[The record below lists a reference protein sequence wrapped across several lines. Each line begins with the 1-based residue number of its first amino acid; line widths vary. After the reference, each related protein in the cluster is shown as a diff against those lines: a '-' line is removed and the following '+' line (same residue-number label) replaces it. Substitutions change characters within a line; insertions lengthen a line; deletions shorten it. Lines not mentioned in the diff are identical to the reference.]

1 MPRIVSKLSERYA
14 EAFRKIWRTNCPVRY
29 RGAYGARN
37 TGKSYFFYEET
48 LNKMLIDPER
58 NIVWFRNVADKLRDS
73 CFAGIVNAINRMRLN
88 WRFLAKTH
96 DVEIEDKLTGSKIL
110 FEGCDKGTGV
120 NSITAS
126 HGYITDFY
134 FEEAFELNDEQK
146 FRQIDGSLRS
156 IHATYIAKN
165 GNYIPCQFTFIM
177 NPWQAEGCFWYSL
190 FVKDYMPDDNET
202 LKALETIGYRFY
214 INKTKPLQKG
224 VGLALLQTS
233 YIINK
238 WRDPNYDLAAR
249 EEKKEHFSNYCVEF
263 MGMWGVTGEV
273 CYEEFNNNLVIPR
286 DLVQEL
292 EYSDYYIGI
301 DTAYSNAE
309 GKILTGNALEQARIH
324 SAYTI
329 ILCGITRN
337 DYKGIE
343 KGTIVAIDEYYHSQ
357 EINGIKKTQ
366 PELYRDTI
374 NTLIEW
380 FRKYQRCPTLFRG
393 QTRVLVDRADSGAL
407 TSLDFMAKERG
418 LYNVA
423 FSGSSKISINTRIR
437 FEKSLMAHKK
447 MRFSADCTNLI
458 REIKACRVP
467 KGELRDKINDHAINA
482 WEYGTIPLYSVAR
495 ERKNFKIY

>member
-1 MPRIVSKLSERYA
+1 
-14 EAFRKIWRTNCPVRY
+14 
-29 RGAYGARN
+29 
-37 TGKSYFFYEET
+37 
-48 LNKMLIDPER
+48 MLTDPER
-58 NIVWFRNVADKLRDS
+58 NVVWFRNVAATLSDT
-73 CFAGIVNAINRMRLN
+73 CFAAIRSAIIRMHLQWRYIV
-88 WRFLAKTH
+88 KTH
-96 DVEIEDKLTGSKIL
+96 DIEIEDKLTGQKIL
-110 FEGCDKGTGV
+110 FKGCDTATGV
-120 NSITAS
+120 SSIS
-126 HGYITDFY
+126 GSNGSNITDFY
-134 FEEAFELNDEQK
+134 FEEAFEMNSEQK
-146 FRQIDGSLRS
+146 FREIDGSLRG
-156 IHATYIAKN
+156 IHSTYIKQN

-177 NPWQAEGCFWYSL
+177 NPWQAEGCFWYDM
-190 FVKDYMPDDNET
+190 FVKDFMPDDSNT
-202 LKALETIGYRFY
+202 LKELETVGYRFY
-214 INKTKPLQKG
+214 INKTKPIQKG
-224 VGLALLQTS
+224 IGLALLQTS
-233 YIINK
+233 YLINK
-238 WRDPNYDLAAR
+238 WRDPNYDFAAR

-467 KGELRDKINDHAINA
+467 KGELRDKLNDHAINA
-482 WEYGTIPLYSVAR
+482 REYGTIPLYSVAR